1 MRLKKGEMAL
11 PQVLLAHGRCG
22 FAPAYLLL
30 HSNRIQGRDMCL
42 GCSDRAIRS
51 DDMMTGRHGN
61 FDEVHKPSHFFCA
74 TMAGKRLF
82 GNGPNSI
89 LGFVKKL
96 EKCFRQSPPLW
107 FSFVSSM

>member
-51 DDMMTGRHGN
+51 DDVMTGRHGN
-61 FDEVHKPSHFFCA
+61 FDEVQVLECSNFCA
-74 TMAGKRLF
+74 LSQWAGGVR
-82 GNGPNSI
+82 S
-89 LGFVKKL
+89 
-96 EKCFRQSPPLW
+96 
-107 FSFVSSM
+107 

>member
-51 DDMMTGRHGN
+51 DDMMTGQHGN
-61 FDEVHKPSHFFCA
+61 CEEVHKPNHFFVPLWLVRDYLA
-74 TMAGKRLF
+74 MGPTPFWPLSKSLKNVSGSHRLF
-82 GNGPNSI
+82 GSH
-89 LGFVKKL
+89 L
-96 EKCFRQSPPLW
+96 C
-107 FSFVSSM
+107 